1 MAYTPELQ
9 KMFDEIKVLPPAA
22 ARPLDIPI
30 RPFFQIASQIIE
42 AGKREIIE
50 LKKYN
55 YDESKFARMELLI
68 AVLRELSGSFTDVQ
82 FDQPESRNQFIILR
96 DEAELLRFEMLSAL
110 ELLGRDDPLL
120 LTKIGRIREG
130 SSHSDMIQDLT
141 DAKVVCEGQ
150 MEKLKNINF
159 DISILDRVPELSSQ
173 ISSLL
178 AKATLDKSLS
188 SELRL
193 ERDKAYTLLRDLL
206 QELVSTA
213 RYAFR
218 HNPARGSKFTL
229 SYSPIK
235 RKEKTEE
242 EETVKD

>member
-9 KMFDEIKVLPPAA
+9 KIFDEIKALPPAT
-22 ARPLDIPI
+22 ARPIDIPI

-42 AGKREIIE
+42 SGKREIVE

-55 YDESKFARMELLI
+55 YNESKFARMELLI
-68 AVLRELSGSFTDVQ
+68 AVLRELSGSFNDVQ
-82 FDQPESRNQFIILR
+82 FDQPEFLGVFLKLR
-96 DEAELLRFEMLSAL
+96 EEAELLRFEMLSAL
-110 ELLGRDDPLL
+110 ELLGRDDLLL
-120 LTKIGRIREG
+120 LTKIGKIHEG
-130 SSHSDMIQDLT
+130 SSHSDLIQDLT
-141 DAKVVCEGQ
+141 DAKIICESQ
-150 MEKLKNINF
+150 IEKLKNINF
-159 DISILDRVPELSSQ
+159 DPSILDRVPELSSQ
-173 ISSLL
+173 LSSLL
-178 AKATLDKSLS
+178 AKATMDKSLS

-218 HNPARGSKFTL
+218 NDPARGSKFSL

-235 RKEKTEE
+235 RKVKAEEKTYCP
-242 EETVKD
+242 